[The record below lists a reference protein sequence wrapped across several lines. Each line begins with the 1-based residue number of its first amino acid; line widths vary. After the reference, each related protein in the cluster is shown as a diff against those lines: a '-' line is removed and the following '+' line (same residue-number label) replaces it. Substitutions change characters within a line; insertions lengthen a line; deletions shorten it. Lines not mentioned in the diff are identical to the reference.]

1 MKPSSQRT
9 YLFIIFAL
17 TCASAAALA
26 PQVRA
31 DSAAQIDR
39 DARSALQDLYTINP
53 KAKSIGARAG
63 AVLVFPSVKKG
74 GFVVAA
80 HHGEGALMSGGRTI
94 GYYRTVAA
102 SYGFQAGIQ
111 KFGYALFFMNQQSM
125 AHLHDQGG
133 WELGSAPSLV
143 VVDKGVSKSLSTTNL
158 KKGIYAFFFSQK
170 GLMGGSGLQGSKI
183 TEIQPR

>member
-31 DSAAQIDR
+31 DSAAQINR
-39 DARSALQDLYTINP
+39 DARSALQDFYAINP
-53 KAKSIGARAG
+53 KAEAIGARA

-80 HHGEGALMSGGRTI
+80 HHGEGALMSAGRTI
-94 GYYRTVAA
+94 GYYRTVAV

-125 AHLHDQGG
+125 AHLHDQSG

-143 VVDKGVSKSLSTTNL
+143 VVNKGVSSVDLARWRLATN
-158 KKGIYAFFFSQK
+158 
-170 GLMGGSGLQGSKI
+170 
-183 TEIQPR
+183 